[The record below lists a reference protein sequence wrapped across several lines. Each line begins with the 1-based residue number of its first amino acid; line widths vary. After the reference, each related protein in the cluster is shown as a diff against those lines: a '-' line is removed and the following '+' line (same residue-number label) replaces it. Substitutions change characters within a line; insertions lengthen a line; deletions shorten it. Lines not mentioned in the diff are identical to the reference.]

1 MTHKDILSID
11 RVNLHSETKRASIM
25 KRAFRKLR
33 PLLSEKREDIANL
46 WVRALIDSYPADSAP
61 FLMNRK
67 NKFNN
72 PVGYTIAQVAEAVV
86 GAIAEGADLSELSSS
101 MDKIIRIRAVQD
113 FSPSQALSFVYDLK
127 GIVRKCLKKPLKD
140 SGLRAELEEFDAFV
154 DSLGLLAFDIYVGC
168 KEQLYQIRVD
178 EVKRNTYM
186 LLKQAKMLVER
197 PEEDQGPQNLV

>member
-1 MTHKDILSID
+1 
-11 RVNLHSETKRASIM
+11 M